1 MTWIEPVF
9 DRTQADVEY
18 AMRQMAEW
26 RATGKTNTFDLKG
39 CLNVN
44 DINRIENNIAYLA
57 TNLSS
62 LYYFSVPVTKTWERT
77 QIPTSDDVD
86 RILNNV
92 RELNEAFYQSPES
105 PPVPDGLF
113 TISQVNDLE
122 ENLYQ
127 LKTMLDNMISSFKQS
142 GAFECG
148 EE

>member
-1 MTWIEPVF
+1 VTWIEPVF

>member
-18 AMRQMAEW
+18 ALKRLAEW

-62 LYYFSVPVTKTWERT
+62 LYYFSVPVTKTWEQT
-77 QIPTSDDVD
+77 QIPTADDVN

-92 RELNEAFYQSPES
+92 RELNEAFYQSPEAPS
-105 PPVPDGLF
+105 VPDGLF

-122 ENLYQ
+122 ENLYH

>member
-9 DRTQADVEY
+9 DRTQEDVEY
-18 AMRQMAEW
+18 ALKQLAEW
-26 RATGKTNTFDLKG
+26 RATGETNTFDLKG
-39 CLNVN
+39 CLNVS

-62 LYYFSVPVTKTWERT
+62 LYYFSTPVTKTWEQT

>member
-18 AMRQMAEW
+18 ALNKMAEW
-26 RATGKTNTFDLKG
+26 RATGETNTSDLKG
-39 CLNVN
+39 CFNVN

-62 LYYFSVPVTKTWERT
+62 LYYFSAPVTKTWEQT
-77 QIPTSDDVD
+77 QIPTVDDMN

-92 RELNEAFYQSPES
+92 RELNEAFYQSPEA